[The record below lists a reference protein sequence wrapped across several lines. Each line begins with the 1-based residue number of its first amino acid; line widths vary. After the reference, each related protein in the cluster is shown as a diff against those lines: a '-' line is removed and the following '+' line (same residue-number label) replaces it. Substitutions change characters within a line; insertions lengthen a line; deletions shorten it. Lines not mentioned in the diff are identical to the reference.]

1 MNSKLLFLN
10 FLSFS
15 FVFSIYADDI
25 TISNNVGV
33 GEVYWT
39 SDNTYH
45 LEGGVFVDAGTTLY
59 IEAGTVIKGMPGV
72 GQESSYLCVARG
84 AKLYAEGTADAPI
97 IFTFEEDP
105 LDGSVPLTTRGQWG
119 GLIVLGYATL
129 NSSPGES
136 AVEGIPTNDPRGIY
150 GGNNDTDNSGVI
162 TYVSIRH
169 GGTEIGAGNEINGL
183 TLGGVGSETSI
194 NNVEVIANMDDGI
207 EFFGGTVS
215 IQHAFV
221 SACGD
226 DSFDYDEGWRG
237 QLNSHWVCV
246 ASSDDGDRGGE
257 HDGGTDPETAQ
268 PYAIPFIDNA
278 IFVGRGSD
286 AGKRALTFRDNAG
299 GNYTNSIFVNWAKG
313 VDIEDLEQGE
323 DSYSRFLSG
332 ELTFTNNIVDVTSN
346 AFVTSQG
353 EDLSNYFEEN
363 GNIKSSNHGIT
374 WTPNEVNMGGHANW
388 ATWTLAMT
396 SGWVEPGFSVNID
409 KIISEDITIY
419 PNPVINSLNVKFNET
434 RTGNFQLTNSLGQV
448 IKKGFIDGRMI
459 NITDINSKGI
469 YILNINFENDISV
482 SKIIYKN

>member
-1 MNSKLLFLN
+1 MNFKLLFLN
-10 FLSFS
+10 SLSFL
-15 FVFSIYADDI
+15 FIFLIYADDI

-33 GEVYWT
+33 GEVYWA

-45 LEGGVFVDAGTTLY
+45 LDGGVFVDAGTTLY

-97 IFTFEEDP
+97 IFTFEQDP

-129 NSSPGES
+129 NSIPGES

-162 TYVSIRH
+162 SYVSIRH

-226 DSFDYDEGWRG
+226 DSFDYD
-237 QLNSHWVCV
+237 
-246 ASSDDGDRGGE
+246 
-257 HDGGTDPETAQ
+257 
-268 PYAIPFIDNA
+268 
-278 IFVGRGSD
+278 
-286 AGKRALTFRDNAG
+286 
-299 GNYTNSIFVNWAKG
+299 
-313 VDIEDLEQGE
+313 
-323 DSYSRFLSG
+323 
-332 ELTFTNNIVDVTSN
+332 
-346 AFVTSQG
+346 
-353 EDLSNYFEEN
+353 
-363 GNIKSSNHGIT
+363 
-374 WTPNEVNMGGHANW
+374 
-388 ATWTLAMT
+388 
-396 SGWVEPGFSVNID
+396 
-409 KIISEDITIY
+409 
-419 PNPVINSLNVKFNET
+419 
-434 RTGNFQLTNSLGQV
+434 
-448 IKKGFIDGRMI
+448 
-459 NITDINSKGI
+459 
-469 YILNINFENDISV
+469 
-482 SKIIYKN
+482 